1 MRKDDGG
8 QVYPSREI
16 TTMDGKTGIGWR
28 RNEHIGIS
36 RRDWLAGLAMQ
47 GYLASPDGKFSN
59 REKIP
64 VSQRAYEQAD
74 AMIEHGNKT

>member
-1 MRKDDGG
+1 MIEDDGG
-8 QVYPSREI
+8 QVHPFIEFRTDRPSEVI
-16 TTMDGKTGIGWR
+16 V
-28 RNEHIGIS
+28 GIS

-64 VSQRAYEQAD
+64 VAQRAYEQAD
-74 AMIEHGNKT
+74 AMIEQGNKT